1 MPFSV
6 ETIESM
12 VLQAPVPFAVVL
24 PQGAGPFPV
33 LYDLHGLLSDE
44 GPFDPAPTP
53 RDYFEKQPFRRL
65 QSIADE
71 TGTAIVRVN
80 GGRGWYLDSPR
91 IPNSQYQ
98 SHIVDELIPAVEK
111 MFSPGTASREAGAI
125 ATATERSEAAII
137 ENSAFRGISGHSMGG
152 MGAINFLCRY
162 PELFSVGAIH
172 CASLRFMPG
181 DHRGSFI
188 EDLMSDEELRRAFP
202 GDFLQGLIRN
212 DLRLRVTVGK
222 NDKERI
228 LRENRDLHR
237 FLVQSNQLHYYEE
250 TPGGHEYIPHG
261 LEGVVWAARQL
272 GASRRDAGHGSRGV
286 PE

>member
-1 MPFSV
+1 MTRYALRRVSVPHTV
-6 ETIESM
+6 ETIESAA
-12 VLQAPVPFAVVL
+12 LQSSVPFAVVL
-24 PQGAGPFPV
+24 PQGDGPFPV

-53 RDYFEKQPFRRL
+53 REYFEKQPFRKL

-91 IPNSQYQ
+91 IKNSQYQ
-98 SHIVDELIPAVEK
+98 SHIVNEHFQWLENKCPIIGK
-111 MFSPGTASREAGAI
+111 KEA
-125 ATATERSEAAII
+125 
-137 ENSAFRGISGHSMGG
+137 RGISGHSMGG
-152 MGAINFLCRY
+152 MGAVNFLCRF
-162 PELFSVGAIH
+162 PELFRVGAIH

-202 GDFLQGLIRN
+202 GDFLQGLIRH

-222 NDKERI
+222 NDSERI

-261 LEGVVWAARQL
+261 LEGVVWAAKQL
-272 GASRRDAGHGSRGV
+272 SETA
-286 PE
+286 